1 MRETAAGMAATA
13 SGSTIL
19 RPHLPPT
26 VTEGSRG
33 PGRGQG
39 AVGAA
44 AGSGRAGSKGRI
56 GGPRLRNLSGQEDQT
71 HP

>member
-26 VTEGSRG
+26 VTEGSQG

-44 AGSGRAGSKGRI
+44 GGIRTGREQ
-56 GGPRLRNLSGQEDQT
+56 GPDRR
-71 HP
+71 HPG